1 VSVVSGKFIFCEGK
15 ENSLDIRLLNR
26 ILERIPA
33 ERVTIVP
40 SGGKFSF
47 SVFISGYLSST
58 NLITITNKRMPEVSN
73 SNKRYIVFRDRD
85 FDQEPS
91 STIGLIRLRDY
102 FLTHR
107 ACVENYFLDADLID
121 SYWQEKYQEKQDN
134 PGSKW
139 GHSNSPGVEII
150 SEWIKSAAKNLAA
163 YQAVRWSLGNL
174 SQNTAGRSQIKTTWT
189 KNSGRLPESLVLEEC
204 RTEAIQL
211 ITQFKEAVDT
221 ITPEKFEENLAK
233 YQEQFDQDEFW
244 SQKQYL
250 IWFHGKDIQKQM
262 QIQEPQYISLSHF
275 FNWAIANF
283 EIDQHPDLIELQGII
298 EQL

>member
-1 VSVVSGKFIFCEGK
+1 MSVVSGKFIFCEGK